1 MVSQGVGNAR
11 LSLVSV
17 PCSVRGSCLVKVN
30 PFLRFRATYS
40 CLEMES
46 EKYAQINNVLHNC
59 KVKSKFATAVT
70 VQENKTMATTA
81 EEDVNHLPIYKVDLK
96 LEEFKD
102 HFIYRMKR
110 YLDQKRSI
118 EKNEGSL
125 EEFSKG

>member
-1 MVSQGVGNAR
+1 VLGSWV
-11 LSLVSV
+11 V
-17 PCSVRGSCLVKVN
+17 PGKGKSF
-30 PFLRFRATYS
+30 PFLRFRATDS

-46 EKYAQINNVLHNC
+46 DKYDTQTNNVLHNR
-59 KVKSKFATAVT
+59 KVKSKFATAVA
-70 VQENKTMATTA
+70 VQENKTMATA
-81 EEDVNHLPIYKVDLK
+81 EEDVNHLPIYEVDLK